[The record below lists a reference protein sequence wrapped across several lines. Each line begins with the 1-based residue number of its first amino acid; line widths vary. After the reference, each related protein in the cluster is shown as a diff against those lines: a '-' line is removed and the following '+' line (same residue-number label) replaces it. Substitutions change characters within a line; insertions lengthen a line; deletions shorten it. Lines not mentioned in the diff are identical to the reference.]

1 MQRDTMMLQ
10 EPGDEATMDAESS
23 GSIQEME
30 GTVLDFVFCSI
41 ADQTMPCMLWH
52 LTHTEI

>member
-23 GSIQEME
+23 GSIQEMG

-41 ADQTMPCMLWH
+41 ADHMMPCMLWH